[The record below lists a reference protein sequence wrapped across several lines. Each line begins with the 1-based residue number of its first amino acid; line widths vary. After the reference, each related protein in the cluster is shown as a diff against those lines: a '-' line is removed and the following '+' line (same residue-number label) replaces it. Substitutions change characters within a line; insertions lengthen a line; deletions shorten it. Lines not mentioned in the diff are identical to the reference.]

1 ARRRRD
7 ARRGD
12 RPARAPEPRHGTQL
26 PVVGRDEA
34 RRREP
39 SRGRPDR
46 SPPRVDLRPAG
57 SCGPAGPGHTGR
69 PVLAGTRRGG
79 RGGASPGVVVAVSC
93 RGAWRCLAGG
103 GRGGASPEVVVAV
116 PRRRVVV
123 SATPGAGSGRDKEL
137 LFGGV
142 RLIRVVG

>member
-79 RGGASPGVVVAVSC
+79 RGGASPGVVAAVPR
-93 RGAWRCLAGG
+93 RGWSWRCLAV
-103 GRGGASPEVVVAV
+103 GRGGVLPGVVVAV
-116 PRRRVVV
+116 PRRRW
-123 SATPGAGSGRDKEL
+123 SWPCLAG
-137 LFGGV
+137 
-142 RLIRVVG
+142 